1 MHPFPPSPH
10 CMQHA
15 DSQGV
20 APCQQGQGLLGDGT
34 NDNLQLLQTWIV
46 RMGMEVGVSP
56 RERERER
63 ELLGYVWFIGHE

>member
-1 MHPFPPSPH
+1 
-10 CMQHA
+10 
-15 DSQGV
+15 
-20 APCQQGQGLLGDGT
+20 
-34 NDNLQLLQTWIV
+34 V